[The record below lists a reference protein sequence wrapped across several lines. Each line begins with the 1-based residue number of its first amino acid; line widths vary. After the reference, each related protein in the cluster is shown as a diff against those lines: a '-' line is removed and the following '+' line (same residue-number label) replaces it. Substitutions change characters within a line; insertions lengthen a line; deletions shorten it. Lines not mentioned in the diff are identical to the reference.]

1 MSINSKELGYIGE
14 KAVCEYLYKKGYQI
28 LKRNFCIRGG
38 EIDIIASKD
47 DVIAFVEVKTRQLN
61 NLAGGFEAVT
71 KSKQR
76 FIIKT
81 AAAYMVKYHIEL
93 QPRFDVAEILVD
105 TNNVPSKIHYIEN
118 AFDTSGYDIFY

>member
-1 MSINSKELGYIGE
+1 MNSKELGNVGE
-14 KAVCEYLYKKGYQI
+14 KAVCNYLTKKGYQI

-47 DVIAFVEVKTRQLN
+47 DIIAFVEVKTRQLN

-81 AAAYMVKYHIEL
+81 ATEYMVRFQVEL

-105 TNNVPSKIHYIEN
+105 SNDIPSKIHYIEN

>member
-1 MSINSKELGYIGE
+1 MNSKELGNIGE
-14 KAVCEYLYKKGYQI
+14 KAVCNYLAKKGYQI

-38 EIDIIASKD
+38 EIDIIASID
-47 DVIAFVEVKTRQLN
+47 DIIAFVEVKTRQMN

-71 KSKQR
+71 KAKQR

-81 AAAYMVKYHIEL
+81 ATEYMVKFQVEL

-105 TNNVPSKIHYIEN
+105 GNNVPSKIHYIEN